1 MKLID
6 EKGRLFGKV
15 NLIDLLVILLL
26 LAGIFAVVWKLG
38 GKKVAENIADNRYDA
53 EYVVLVENVPTDVA
67 AFAETQ
73 LGQPLVNNGKVLDA
87 KITAVGTISVDESH
101 VDLYVT
107 VSGIAT
113 LSGNVYSVGP
123 QEVRVGL
130 EYILKTSEFELTGI
144 LSDLTV
150 ENSHG

>member
-6 EKGRLFGKV
+6 EKGRLFGKL
-15 NLIDLLVILLL
+15 NLIDLLVVLLIVAAV
-26 LAGIFAVVWKLG
+26 LAVAWKLV
-38 GKKVAENIADNRYDA
+38 GKKAAETIADNRYDA
-53 EYVVLVENVPTDVA
+53 EYVVLVEDTPENVA

-73 LGQPLVNNGKVLDA
+73 IGQPLVNNGKILDA
-87 KITAVGTISVDESH
+87 KITGVNTVPAEDGH

-107 VSGIAT
+107 VSGVAT

-123 QEVRVGL
+123 QEIRVGL

-144 LSDLTV
+144 LSDLCA